1 VADGFDLLILL
12 SKSNIYSLCE
22 LGVFAVK
29 VFFRYAPSSMRYLSA
44 EAG

>member
-22 LGVFAVK
+22 LGVLSEQGERAVK
-29 VFFRYAPSSMRYLSA
+29 VFYFRFILFAA
-44 EAG
+44 